1 MKHREKIEISE
12 LDHEGEHYNALV
24 VDMDKGWKRGG
35 NIGNNPEINSLCSY
49 GFSTCF
55 AFIIISK
62 NSISLSHTSNP
73 FKEEE
78 QNNLQKE
85 IDLHKKSDVNTIVI
99 IGYNKNDYEEFMN
112 ELIAKEMNKRTKF
125 SKKNLR
131 ATFKDTVN
139 KDVEEVTNK
148 FKAKLIDLEQGTV
161 IVGLSGKVITSIS
174 GDEILYKTSFFQE
187 PSAKTLRM
195 KQNQEQEL

>member
-1 MKHREKIEISE
+1 MELNMKHREKIEISE

-85 IDLHKKSDVNTIVI
+85 IDLHKKSDVN
-99 IGYNKNDYEEFMN
+99 
-112 ELIAKEMNKRTKF
+112 
-125 SKKNLR
+125 
-131 ATFKDTVN
+131 
-139 KDVEEVTNK
+139 
-148 FKAKLIDLEQGTV
+148 
-161 IVGLSGKVITSIS
+161 
-174 GDEILYKTSFFQE
+174 
-187 PSAKTLRM
+187 
-195 KQNQEQEL
+195 